1 MQSAFELMRKV
12 SSAQFPVLIMG
23 ETGTGKGLAAVA
35 IHASGPRQDK
45 PYFALDCAA
54 LVPSLIETELFGHAR
69 GAFTGA
75 AHSKTGLLEMAP
87 EGTLLLDEIG
97 ELPMNSQSRLLSAI
111 EEKKLRPVG
120 SNNYQPFRA
129 RIIATTNRNLDEE
142 VREGRFRK
150 DLVFRLNGLVIHLPP
165 LRERKEDIP
174 MLCKF
179 WLDRLSDSFNG
190 SREQH
195 RWELSSEAMDC
206 LLAYDWP
213 GNVRE
218 LRSCLERSLSL
229 GTYPIIQPSDLL
241 LHGRSPL
248 FEMMFIP
255 SGGGQWVVQGPIMIP
270 AAMRLGV
277 SPAVT
282 AMAVAFGD
290 QNTNMLQPFW
300 ALPVLAVA
308 NLSVRDVMGYC
319 VMTFLLSFALSSL
332 VLFLLV

>member
-1 MQSAFELMRKV
+1 MRNISRGFADLVGQSKAMQSVFELMRKV
-12 SSAQFPVLIMG
+12 SSARFPLLIMG
-23 ETGTGKGLAAVA
+23 ETGTGKGLAAYA
-35 IHASGPRQDK
+35 IHAGGPRQDK

-54 LVPSLIETELFGHAR
+54 LVPSLIETELFGHVR

-111 EEKKLRPVG
+111 EEKKVRPVG

-150 DLVFRLNGLVIHLPP
+150 DLFFRLNVLVIYLPT

-174 MLCKF
+174 MLCEF
-179 WLDRLSDSFNG
+179 LLDRLSDSFNG

-218 LRSCLERSLSL
+218 LRSCLERSVSL

-241 LHGRSPL
+241 LHGRPPL

-255 SGGGQWVVQGPIMIP
+255 SGGVAPL
-270 AAMRLGV
+270 AAIQRTAILDALAKAGGDKQRAARSLGIGK
-277 SPAVT
+277 ST
-282 AMAVAFGD
+282 LYRK
-290 QNTNMLQPFW
+290 LQQYYI
-300 ALPVLAVA
+300 AA
-308 NLSVRDVMGYC
+308 NS
-319 VMTFLLSFALSSL
+319 A
-332 VLFLLV
+332 